1 MGWPDAQRFTNT
13 PHFNNP
19 NVNANSANFGR
30 ILSTDPNWA
39 MGRSRQFRFG
49 FRLTFSLRMETTE

>member
-1 MGWPDAQRFTNT
+1 MTNT

-19 NVNANSANFGR
+19 NGNVNSANFGR
-30 ILSTDPNWA
+30 VLSMQTA

-49 FRLTFSLRMETTE
+49 LRLGF